1 MFATPVNDISIVHG
15 IYLKQMHTRSSRGK
29 SKSSSKPGG
38 KMLIWLVLC
47 GVLIFGCFSIKPIL
61 EAIQINRENART
73 KEQIAN
79 LLIQNQQLMKS
90 VALMRTPM
98 GMEIQARKLGY
109 VRKGEHP
116 LIVP

>member
-1 MFATPVNDISIVHG
+1 
-15 IYLKQMHTRSSRGK
+15 
-29 SKSSSKPGG
+29 
-38 KMLIWLVLC
+38 MLIWLVLC

-73 KEQIAN
+73 KQQIAN